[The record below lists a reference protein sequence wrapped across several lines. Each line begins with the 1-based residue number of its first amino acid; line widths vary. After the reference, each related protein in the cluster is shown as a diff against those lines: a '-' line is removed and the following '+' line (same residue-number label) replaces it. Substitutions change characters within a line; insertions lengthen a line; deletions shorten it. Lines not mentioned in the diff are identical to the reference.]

1 MPRPRPLRKKTTT
14 SVSLYDDQ
22 IDWILE
28 NHGNISGFVRDHVE
42 AFIRQEVSNIPH
54 NEKQFLE
61 SIYDTFANDVKDTVA
76 QKGGIP
82 IEVCKDMSKKALGK
96 FSIAL
101 QPSTIKQYL
110 EMRHKG
116 IV

>member
-42 AFIRQEVSNIPH
+42 SFIRQEVSNITN
-54 NEKQFLE
+54 NEREFLE
-61 SIYDTFANDVKDTVA
+61 NMYETFADDIKKIVTE
-76 QKGGIP
+76 KGSIP
-82 IEVCKDMSKKALGK
+82 QETCKDLSTKVLKK
-96 FSIAL
+96 FSVAL
-101 QPSTIKQYL
+101 QPSTIKQYF